1 MASSEEKPAG
11 AAVVAFLRFKASVDT
26 GTTTRALAEATL
38 RATEQLVLGPPS
50 PRMNKVCN
58 KSERSDKI
66 LMLTRRA
73 TAESLLVTPLSFAV
87 IQHDAVINN
96 NLIKVMYV
104 APMLPPPTPPPPP
117 PHLPIQT
124 GAVERTVVAFAN
136 APGSI
141 WTLKGQFSRTTDVRS
156 TSRPPTQPRFA
167 VVSVRSVLL
176 SPAPTIQFWYVV
188 VSMDDGCVFSLN
200 SPQKPNFTVR
210 QNLFS
215 CLMGTFVHI
224 FG

>member
-1 MASSEEKPAG
+1 MASSEEKSAG

-50 PRMNKVCN
+50 PRMNKVCDKN
-58 KSERSDKI
+58 ETKRQDSDAYPQSYC
-66 LMLTRRA
+66 RVP
-73 TAESLLVTPLSFAV
+73 SCHPAV
-87 IQHDAVINN
+87 LQHDAVINN

-104 APMLPPPTPPPPP
+104 APMLPPSPPPP

-141 WTLKGQFSRTTDVRS
+141 WTLKGQFSRTTDVRI

-176 SPAPTIQFWYVV
+176 SPAPTIQFEKTGVWCGPWMVV
-188 VSMDDGCVFSLN
+188 R
-200 SPQKPNFTVR
+200 TR
-210 QNLFS
+210 
-215 CLMGTFVHI
+215 
-224 FG
+224 